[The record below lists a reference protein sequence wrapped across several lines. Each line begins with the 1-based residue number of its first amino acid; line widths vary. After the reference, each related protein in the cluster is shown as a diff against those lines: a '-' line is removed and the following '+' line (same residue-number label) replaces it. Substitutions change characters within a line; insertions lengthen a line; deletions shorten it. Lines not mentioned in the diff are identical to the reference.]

1 MDRASSVD
9 AVRRGLPP
17 GAVVIEPVRRLR
29 IGSAGPASL
38 SSSCHGKAES
48 ASNHPTG
55 WSAERRNHVMQAWSR
70 VALALWVLVAGAT
83 GARLTPLV
91 RTTEAGQRSYD
102 STFPLSLR
110 LTSDVA
116 PTCRHSDALQAA
128 HHAKADDALPA
139 RHRKLTSKRFRQ
151 RFGALASGAPPCTEL
166 LLAGVVATH
175 QIATLDVPVPY
186 RDRARAP
193 PASHQPA

>member
-1 MDRASSVD
+1 M
-9 AVRRGLPP
+9 
-17 GAVVIEPVRRLR
+17 
-29 IGSAGPASL
+29 
-38 SSSCHGKAES
+38 
-48 ASNHPTG
+48 
-55 WSAERRNHVMQAWSR
+55 
-70 VALALWVLVAGAT
+70 WVLVAGAT

-91 RTTEAGQRSYD
+91 RTIEAGQRSCD
-102 STFPLSLR
+102 TTFPLNLR

-116 PTCRHSDALQAA
+116 PASRHIDALQAA
-128 HHAKADDALPA
+128 HRAKADDALPT

-151 RFGALASGAPPCTEL
+151 RFCALTSGAHPCTEL

-175 QIATLDVPVPY
+175 QIATLDVPAPY